1 MIDSTFS
8 RATWLNSLHMS
19 TLTLSLLEKEGFARE
34 QLLEGSG
41 ITPADLLDL
50 RRLISPWQ
58 EQQVFANA
66 CRLSD
71 EPALG
76 LRLGLRTRI
85 SAYGL
90 LGYALLSAPTLGEAL
105 RIGLSYP
112 VLLGTYFHL
121 SLEVADGRAW
131 LVATG
136 SGEDEA
142 LRPFNTELCLG
153 SLKV

>member
-66 CRLSD
+66 CCSAARNSSACCAINPTRLVFQWWK
-71 EPALG
+71 
-76 LRLGLRTRI
+76 RNFRI
-85 SAYGL
+85 ARRVPP
-90 LGYALLSAPTLGEAL
+90 GYP
-105 RIGLSYP
+105 
-112 VLLGTYFHL
+112 
-121 SLEVADGRAW
+121 
-131 LVATG
+131 
-136 SGEDEA
+136 
-142 LRPFNTELCLG
+142 N
-153 SLKV
+153 

>member
-66 CRLSD
+66 CR
-71 EPALG
+71 PP
-76 LRLGLRTRI
+76 R
-85 SAYGL
+85 
-90 LGYALLSAPTLGEAL
+90 
-105 RIGLSYP
+105 
-112 VLLGTYFHL
+112 
-121 SLEVADGRAW
+121 RAW
-131 LVATG
+131 CRAHCGRSSDATPG
-136 SGEDEA
+136 PRWNCSKA
-142 LRPFNTELCLG
+142 P
-153 SLKV
+153 